1 MQIPGAAPVVVG
13 VNGTAAGLAAVRLG
27 AREAVNRGREL
38 RVVHVF
44 AWPNKHPGTQEL
56 GYAAARQAAADIVEQ
71 ALTTARRSTPRV
83 HVTGLLVDGLPIRVL
98 LQLSRAAELIILGDD
113 DVATAAYLPMD
124 SVLVQIVSRAR
135 CPVIVAR
142 GMRPPSGPLLVA
154 VDGSS
159 ASLLALRH
167 AAADAERCGIAVEVA
182 HVVEQAGGDAE
193 RVGRRVLAE
202 ALAAVPELTRARPRL
217 LVGDAGNALARASR
231 QARLVI
237 VGPRGHDGAALLG
250 PVAQE
255 LLRRCAC
262 PTVFVHGTTAEERQS
277 AGTVP
282 QAGALAG

>member
-27 AREAVNRGREL
+27 AREAVARGREL

-44 AWPNKHPGTQEL
+44 AWPNKHLGTQEL
-56 GYAAARQAAADIVEQ
+56 GYAAARRAAADMVEQ

-83 HVTGLLVDGLPIRVL
+83 HVSGLLVDGPPVRVL

-113 DVATAAYLPMD
+113 DMATAPCLPMD
-124 SVLVQIVSRAR
+124 SVLVQVVSRAR

-142 GMRPPSGPLLVA
+142 GMRPPCGPLLAA

-167 AAADAERCGIAVEVA
+167 AVADAARLSVAVEVA
-182 HVVEQAGGDAE
+182 HVVERAGGDAE
-193 RVGRRVLAE
+193 RVGWRVLAE
-202 ALAAVPELTRARPRL
+202 ALAGVPELPRARPRL
-217 LVGDAGNALARASR
+217 LVGDPGSALVRASWH
-231 QARLVI
+231 ARMVI

-250 PVAQE
+250 PVAEE
-255 LLRRCAC
+255 LLRRGAC